1 MDSLF
6 LHVIN
11 MSITAGYVIIFVA
24 AIRLLLKKLP
34 KIYSYMLWLAVL
46 FRLVCPF
53 SFESMLSLIPKN
65 INILQNINIPQ
76 DIAYS
81 AKPEISS
88 GIAAVDNIINNV
100 LPAPLNEAASINP
113 MQVWLAVGEAI
124 WIAGIAMLLI
134 YSVFTAVKL
143 KRNLKYAKHIEN
155 NIFITDSFK
164 TPFVFGIINPGIY
177 LPSNLSESER
187 SYVLLHEQTHI
198 KRADHIVKPVFFLIT
213 CIHWF
218 NPLVWLAFYLMSED
232 MELSC
237 DEKVVKQMGSNI
249 KKEYSAS
256 LLSMSTGRKIVG
268 GCPLAFGENNTKGRI
283 KNILNY
289 KRPAFWVLAVVVIVI
304 VVIIAGL
311 IANPKT
317 EDNITEDNISDLR
330 PMIMVNGDLYLD
342 TGREVPVEM
351 DESAILGEIKSSVA
365 QYEKPT
371 EEGQT
376 NFGFIGAEYAYFE
389 GHENYIV
396 LLINNEWV
404 LFEKEMTPAARKR
417 FYIMTADDGAPFGC
431 EYGTTYETGQ
441 IDTLEMLSMLEELN
455 GFEFDEDY
463 VSHQYIK
470 FDFLDE
476 KPSEIYLR
484 YITDGEWQ
492 TEYPIDSATYRIKVP
507 AKAGTYS
514 FFADITWD
522 NQEKETVFFDI
533 IIRNKKPANQDKISA
548 YLKEESIAV
557 FSPYYELLDFKISN
571 YEEKIADGKVEAI
584 FNYTIVSKNYDRDPD
599 TVEYIKEA
607 KESGNM
613 DYYQTLY
620 DEYLQ
625 PKDGNFYFK
634 AVIDEN
640 DNITLYYNANPKGI
654 DWQEVEMSDYIIK

>member
-65 INILQNINIPQ
+65 INIPQ

-124 WIAGIAMLLI
+124 WIAGIAVLLI

-143 KRNLKYAKHIEN
+143 RRNLRYAKHIEN

-389 GHENYIV
+389 GHEDYIV

-476 KPSEIYLR
+476 KPNEIYLR

-507 AKAGTYS
+507 ANAGTYS

-522 NQEKETVFFDI
+522 NQEKETVFF
-533 IIRNKKPANQDKISA
+533 
-548 YLKEESIAV
+548 
-557 FSPYYELLDFKISN
+557 
-571 YEEKIADGKVEAI
+571 
-584 FNYTIVSKNYDRDPD
+584 
-599 TVEYIKEA
+599 
-607 KESGNM
+607 
-613 DYYQTLY
+613 
-620 DEYLQ
+620 
-625 PKDGNFYFK
+625 
-634 AVIDEN
+634 
-640 DNITLYYNANPKGI
+640 
-654 DWQEVEMSDYIIK
+654 